1 MRYFEMKGGIQ
12 LPLSIEE
19 FALVEEIETK
29 GKVNE
34 QDLEERDA
42 ELARRLVSRGALNQI
57 ENEDNTVEYSVNKLD
72 DIRRD

>member
-1 MRYFEMKGGIQ
+1 MKGGIQ

-19 FALVEEIETK
+19 FTLVEEIQAK

-34 QDLEERDA
+34 QDLNERDA

-57 ENEDNTVEYSVNKLD
+57 EHEDYTVEYTVNKID